1 MNRILYILFFL
12 LALQDLN
19 AQPRKLN
26 KLLRTANTEMQA
38 LRYAYAIPL
47 YKSYIMKGGV
57 DTIAYKNIAASY
69 FKVHQ
74 YDSALKYYQ
83 LAETK
88 GAIATNKI
96 PELYAIL
103 GNYNKA
109 KELYKTLLAENN
121 TLITNARIYGFSN
134 LDKFKNDSLN
144 YKVYNTIINTCFA

>member
-1 MNRILYILFFL
+1 MILINKIIYILIFL
-12 LALQDLN
+12 MTFQGLN
-19 AQPRKLN
+19 AQTRKL
-26 KLLRTANTEMQA
+26 KKIVRTANTEMQA

-47 YKSYIMKGGV
+47 YKSYLLKGGT

-83 LAETK
+83 IAETK
-88 GAIATNKI
+88 GVIATNKV

-109 KELYKTLLAENN
+109 KEFGTPLILVGKLVKIKGEYK
-121 TLITNARIYGFSN
+121 ITRA
-134 LDKFKNDSLN
+134 
-144 YKVYNTIINTCFA
+144 